1 MNLLA
6 IFFSNSLLFS
16 IIILALVVGCIFA
29 YLRYKIID
37 QDHKINSMFSLV
49 SSLVEEV
56 SFLRNQIRSSGGG
69 IMPTEMPPLNH
80 GGIYTNIQSE
90 LIEVSDDESADEEED
105 EDDDDD
111 TDDNEEEEETDDA
124 RDDVVKLFNFNLGNK
139 YSILEKEVINISN
152 KQEDDEE
159 GEEEEEEEED
169 DADDDLNDSIS
180 DSEEQPNTKSIHLE
194 EIIELPETEESTFE
208 FSNGESSMDFLKTIN
223 LSTLQ
228 EENADYKKLTL
239 QKLRTLVVE
248 KGIVSDASKL
258 KKNEILKL
266 LEG

>member
-29 YLRYKIID
+29 YLRYKIVD

-56 SFLRNQIRSSGGG
+56 SFLRNQIRSTGGSTT
-69 IMPTEMPPLNH
+69 PTEMPPLNH

-90 LIEVSDDESADEEED
+90 LIEVSDDESADEDE

-111 TDDNEEEEETDDA
+111 TEDDDEYEEEEEQ
-124 RDDVVKLFNFNLGNK
+124 DDVVKLFNFNLGNK

-159 GEEEEEEEED
+159 EEEED
-169 DADDDLNDSIS
+169 EEDDVEDDLNDSIS
-180 DSEEQPNTKSIHLE
+180 DSEEQPNTKSIHLAE
-194 EIIELPETEESTFE
+194 VIEFPEREESMFE
-208 FSNGESSMDFLKTIN
+208 LSNGESSMDFLKTIN